1 MDNPAETNSN
11 SKRTEAIL
19 ARGNLPRHVAIIMD
33 GNGRWATR
41 QGLPRIAGHHAG
53 RRAVREAVEGCSDL
67 GVKYLTLYTFSVENW
82 NRPGHEVTA
91 LMAFLRQV
99 LREERKEL
107 GRKNVRLGAWGRLD
121 QLPAAVRKEL
131 DCSIAALSG
140 NTGLRLYLALSYGG
154 RAEIVDAVRRIAAEV
169 AAGKMSP
176 ADVDEESFSRYL
188 YTAGAPFP
196 DLLIR
201 TSGEM
206 RLSNFLLWQLAYS
219 EIYVTDVLWPDFRRH
234 HLEEAI
240 IAYQGRDRRFGR
252 VDPARAVTG

>member
-1 MDNPAETNSN
+1 MDPDAASRRRE
-11 SKRTEAIL
+11 EIL

-53 RRAVREAVEGCSDL
+53 RRAVRECVEGCVDL
-67 GVKYLTLYTFSVENW
+67 GIEYLTLYTFSIENW
-82 NRPGHEVTA
+82 KRPEYEVAA
-91 LMAFLRQV
+91 LMAFLGQV
-99 LREERKEL
+99 LREEIEEL
-107 GRKNVRLGAWGRLD
+107 NRNNVRLGAWGRLD
-121 QLPAAVRKEL
+121 DLPGPVRKEL
-131 DCSIAALSG
+131 DRAIRALSG
-140 NTGLRLYLALSYGG
+140 NTGLKLFLALSYGG
-154 RAEIVDAVRRIAAEV
+154 RAEIVDAVRRIAGDVE
-169 AAGKMSP
+169 AGRLKQ
-176 ADVDEESFSRYL
+176 ADIDEETFARYL
-188 YTAGAPFP
+188 YTAGTPSP

-219 EIYVTDVLWPDFRRH
+219 EIYVTDLLWPDFRRL

-252 VDPARAVTG
+252 VDPARAIAG